1 VPLSQPLEAIVLE
14 LSDLTQ
20 RYGEVVALDGVTF
33 SVARGRI
40 CGFLGPNGAGKTT
53 AMRAVM
59 GILEPDAGTVRWE
72 GRPISDDVRRRFGYM
87 PEERGLYKTMGV
99 REHLVYLARLH
110 GQSRGDASLSADRW
124 VDALG
129 LSERAESKVEEL
141 SLGNQQRVQLGGA
154 LAHDPELLVLDEPF
168 SGLDPIGVDV
178 MSEVLRKQA
187 AEGVAV
193 VFSSH
198 QLDLVED
205 LCDEVVIVH
214 RGAKVLAGEVAA
226 LKHEG
231 RRRFAVGIDGDIA
244 PALQAVT
251 GVTLIAH
258 RDDGVAVVELEDG
271 VDPQVVLAAASVAG
285 PLTHF
290 SRELPLLSELFRR
303 AVA

>member
-1 VPLSQPLEAIVLE
+1 MLE
-14 LSDLTQ
+14 LSDLSQ
-20 RYGEVVALDGVTF
+20 RYGEVQALDAVSFT
-33 SVARGRI
+33 VERGRI

-72 GRPISDDVRRRFGYM
+72 GGPIDDQVRRSFGYM
-87 PEERGLYKTMGV
+87 PEERGLYKTMAV

-110 GQSRGDASLSADRW
+110 GLSRHDARPSADRW
-124 VDALG
+124 IEALG
-129 LSERAESKVEEL
+129 LIERAESKVEEL

-154 LAHDPELLVLDEPF
+154 LVHDPELLVLDEPF

-187 AEGVAV
+187 AQGVAV

-214 RGAKVLAGEVAA
+214 RGAKVLAGEVEA

-231 RRRFAVGIDGDIA
+231 RRRFAVGIDGDIGMALA
-244 PALQAVT
+244 PVA
-251 GVTLIAH
+251 GVTLLSRRH
-258 RDDGVAVVELEDG
+258 DGVAVVEVDDV
-271 VDPQVVLAAASVAG
+271 VDPRALLAAATAAG
-285 PLTHF
+285 ALIHF

-303 AVA
+303 AVSA

>member
-1 VPLSQPLEAIVLE
+1 MLE

-20 RYGEVVALDGVTF
+20 RYGQVFALDAVSF
-33 SVARGRI
+33 SVDRGRI

-59 GILEPDAGTVRWE
+59 GILDPDDGTVRWD
-72 GRPISDDVRRRFGYM
+72 GRPITNEVRRRFGYM
-87 PEERGLYKTMGV
+87 PEERGLYKTMPV

-110 GQSRGDASLSADRW
+110 GLARDDARAGADRW
-124 VDALG
+124 IDALG
-129 LSERAESKVEEL
+129 LTERAGSKVEEL
-141 SLGNQQRVQLGGA
+141 SLGNQQRVQLGAA

-187 AEGVAV
+187 AQGVAV

-205 LCDEVVIVH
+205 LCDEVVVVH
-214 RGAKVLAGEVAA
+214 QGRMVLAGEVGA
-226 LKHEG
+226 LNRQG
-231 RRRFAVGIDGDIA
+231 RRRFAVGIDGDVG
-244 PALQAVT
+244 PALAALP
-251 GVTLIAH
+251 GVTLTTR
-258 RDDGVAVVELEDG
+258 RDDGVVVVELDDD
-271 VDPQVVLAAASVAG
+271 VDPQAVLRAASGAG

-290 SRELPLLSELFRR
+290 SREFPLLSELFHR
-303 AVA
+303 AVAS